1 VQQRVVPVCA
11 SLDSRLFL
19 GSLSVMEALTVHSYC
34 AEDLHII
41 AVPQMKGILKQAQL
55 IERIKWIRLVRQDA
69 ESTKQ
74 KHFH

>member
-1 VQQRVVPVCA
+1 
-11 SLDSRLFL
+11 
-19 GSLSVMEALTVHSYC
+19 
-34 AEDLHII
+34 
-41 AVPQMKGILKQAQL
+41 L